1 MIEAVAF
8 DIGKVLLDFDYSIFV
23 EKMAKKSRCNEV
35 DLNVYLNQS
44 PLLAEY
50 ESGFLSS
57 FEFYERVRKETGFA
71 GSEAGFAKL
80 FEDIFTPISG
90 MIDIHQK
97 IANSGIRTY
106 TFSNTNE
113 MAVRYISRNYGF
125 WSNFSDH
132 VLSHKVGAL
141 KPQSKIYEVLEEI
154 SGLQGAKIAYVDDLP
169 LNCKAGRD
177 RGWQVCCHTDPESS
191 YKFFK
196 GLGLLSPS

>member
-23 EKMAKKSRCNEV
+23 KKMAKKSQCNEV
-35 DLNVYLNQS
+35 DLNTYLNQS

-57 FEFYERVRKETGFA
+57 FEFYELVNEETGFV
-71 GSEAGFAKL
+71 GSAADFAKL
-80 FEDIFTPISG
+80 FEDIFSPISS

-113 MAVRYISRNYGF
+113 MAVRYISKNYGF
-125 WSNFSDH
+125 WNNFSDH
-132 VLSHKVGAL
+132 VLSYKVGAL

-154 SGLQGAKIAYVDDLP
+154 SGLQGAKIAYIDDLP

-177 RGWQVCCHTDPESS
+177 RGWQVCCHADHGSS
-191 YKFFK
+191 YEFFN

>member
-1 MIEAVAF
+1 MKE
-8 DIGKVLLDFDYSIFV
+8 LLK
-23 EKMAKKSRCNEV
+23 ELKKP
-35 DLNVYLNQS
+35 LN
-44 PLLAEY
+44 
-50 ESGFLSS
+50 
-57 FEFYERVRKETGFA
+57 
-71 GSEAGFAKL
+71 
-80 FEDIFTPISG
+80 PIHP
-90 MIDIHQK
+90 IHQK

-125 WSNFSDH
+125 WGNFSDH

-191 YKFFK
+191 YKFFR